1 MIKNFVAKAEFI
13 CHSDFEN
20 IRPENVFHK
29 EAAKGAM
36 PDERYQN
43 RHVLFRRS
51 LYLKKLGN
59 AVLKITADD
68 YFKLYINGK
77 FITQGPPPAYPRS
90 YCYMEI
96 DVSRYLKTG
105 KNIIAAHTYYQGLI
119 NRVWVSGDLRSM
131 FWCELTLDGKK
142 ALVSDEGWKC
152 ALHTGYTVLE
162 KTGYDTVFMECYDS
176 RAEEVGFE
184 GFDFDDSNWEKARIY
199 RNADYILR
207 KSPILPLE
215 VYEIDPKKI
224 LRNKKSIFVDF
235 GREYVGQIRVKG
247 EGRKGDAI
255 ILRYGEE
262 LNEDGSI
269 RFQMRCNCVYEEK
282 WILSGGDDV
291 LSQFDYK
298 AFRYAE
304 LIFPETV
311 KIKKITMT
319 VRHYPF
325 NKKTIYKTD
334 NKKLRQVLKLCEDTV
349 HYGVQ
354 EVFVD
359 CPTREKGQYLGD
371 VCVSGRAHCMLT
383 RDTTLLKKAIMDF
396 CDTSSVC
403 NGLMA
408 VSSASFMQEI
418 ADYSLLL
425 PALVLW
431 TYSADKDLDFVRF
444 TEPYLTGIYRYFKKY
459 ENIEGLLERVE
470 EKWNLVDWPENFRD
484 GYNFPLTNPVGAGM
498 HNVLNAFYIGFLQA
512 LEQIYSLLGKADV
525 FCVKEKERSFVK
537 AFFNER
543 TGLFCDSTEKTH
555 SAVHSNVL
563 PLLFRI
569 GTENEETRK
578 RLIEFIT
585 EKKLTSMGVYMAYFA
600 LAAFI
605 EHGEKERAIALV
617 TDENAW
623 LNMLKQGATATF
635 EAWGKEQKW
644 NTSLFHLWATAPLI
658 VFAENVKAY

>member
-162 KTGYDTVFMECYDS
+162 KTGYDTIFMECYDS

-319 VRHYPF
+319 VRHYPCLLY
-325 NKKTIYKTD
+325 TS
-334 NKKLRQVLKLCEDTV
+334 
-349 HYGVQ
+349 
-354 EVFVD
+354 
-359 CPTREKGQYLGD
+359 P
-371 VCVSGRAHCMLT
+371 SP
-383 RDTTLLKKAIMDF
+383 RD
-396 CDTSSVC
+396 
-403 NGLMA
+403 
-408 VSSASFMQEI
+408 
-418 ADYSLLL
+418 
-425 PALVLW
+425 
-431 TYSADKDLDFVRF
+431 
-444 TEPYLTGIYRYFKKY
+444 
-459 ENIEGLLERVE
+459 
-470 EKWNLVDWPENFRD
+470 
-484 GYNFPLTNPVGAGM
+484 
-498 HNVLNAFYIGFLQA
+498 
-512 LEQIYSLLGKADV
+512 
-525 FCVKEKERSFVK
+525 
-537 AFFNER
+537 
-543 TGLFCDSTEKTH
+543 
-555 SAVHSNVL
+555 
-563 PLLFRI
+563 
-569 GTENEETRK
+569 
-578 RLIEFIT
+578 
-585 EKKLTSMGVYMAYFA
+585 
-600 LAAFI
+600 
-605 EHGEKERAIALV
+605 
-617 TDENAW
+617 
-623 LNMLKQGATATF
+623 
-635 EAWGKEQKW
+635 
-644 NTSLFHLWATAPLI
+644 
-658 VFAENVKAY
+658 